1 LVPKL
6 PPFTQFQF
14 QGAFIVS
21 TTQSIP
27 ESGDRR
33 IKKDLVYPPRYEAL
47 RPFFDRR
54 TQWGGSG
61 GQEVLAYRTLKD
73 HFPELSAQEIFL
85 TIITARQ
92 LFQSGGKAD

>member
-1 LVPKL
+1 MSP
-6 PPFTQFQF
+6 
-14 QGAFIVS
+14 S
-21 TTQSIP
+21 QSVP
-27 ESGDRR
+27 ESADRR
-33 IKKDLVYPPRYEAL
+33 KSNLVYPPAYEAL

-61 GQEVLAYRTLKD
+61 QEVLAYHTLKD

-92 LFQSGGKAD
+92 LFRGYQEIL

>member
-1 LVPKL
+1 VQL
-6 PPFTQFQF
+6 QF
-14 QGAFIVS
+14 QGAIAVS
-21 TTQSIP
+21 TTQPIP

-33 IKKDLVYPPRYEAL
+33 KNRDLVYPPRYEAL

-54 TQWGGSG
+54 TQWGGSSG

-92 LFQSGGKAD
+92 LFQSGGKAE

>member
-1 LVPKL
+1 
-6 PPFTQFQF
+6 
-14 QGAFIVS
+14 VS
-21 TTQSIP
+21 ASQSYP

-33 IKKDLVYPPRYEAL
+33 TANQVFPAPYEAL

-61 GQEVLAYRTLKD
+61 GQEVLAYHTLKD

-92 LFQSGGKAD
+92 LFRGNLDTL

>member
-1 LVPKL
+1 V
-6 PPFTQFQF
+6 TF
-14 QGAFIVS
+14 QGAFTVS
-21 TTQSIP
+21 DSSTIS

-33 IKKDLVYPPRYEAL
+33 KANQVFPPVYEAL

-54 TQWGGSG
+54 TQWGGC

-73 HFPELSAQEIFL
+73 HFPELAPQEIFL

-92 LFQSGGKAD
+92 LFQLGAKLN

>member
-1 LVPKL
+1 
-6 PPFTQFQF
+6 
-14 QGAFIVS
+14 VS
-21 TTQSIP
+21 TSQSSA

-33 IKKDLVYPPRYEAL
+33 KTNLVYPPPYEAL

-73 HFPELSAQEIFL
+73 HFPELSPQEIFL

-92 LFQSGGKAD
+92 LFRGDRDTP

>member
-1 LVPKL
+1 MP
-6 PPFTQFQF
+6 F
-14 QGAFIVS
+14 QGAFTVS
-21 TTQSIP
+21 PSQSNA

-33 IKKDLVYPPRYEAL
+33 KVNLVYPPPYEAL

-54 TQWGGSG
+54 TQWGGRS

-73 HFPELSAQEIFL
+73 HFPELSPQEIFL

-92 LFQSGGKAD
+92 LFSGNVDAS

>member
-1 LVPKL
+1 M
-6 PPFTQFQF
+6 PFVI
-14 QGAFIVS
+14 QGAFTVS
-21 TTQSIP
+21 LSQTIA

-33 IKKDLVYPPRYEAL
+33 KTELVFPPHYEAL

-54 TQWGGSG
+54 TPWGGSS

-73 HFPELSAQEIFL
+73 HFPEFSPQEIFV

-92 LFQSGGKAD
+92 LFYGD

>member
-1 LVPKL
+1 MSSSESV
-6 PPFTQFQF
+6 
-14 QGAFIVS
+14 
-21 TTQSIP
+21 P

-33 IKKDLVYPPRYEAL
+33 KKSDLVYPPRYEAL

-92 LFQSGGKAD
+92 LFQTGGKLD